1 MLKKVFFRKNTEM
14 KQSMS
19 KNDLDLGKLPQHV
32 GIIMD
37 GNGRWATGKGLIRTS
52 GHKAG
57 ANTVK
62 SILNTCIKL
71 NIPVL
76 TVYAFSTENWKRP
89 ISEVNFLMSL
99 FSSFLAAQ
107 IDELSENNVRIKFI
121 GRIDEL
127 PNNLA
132 KEFHRAEDIT
142 KNNTGVK
149 FNVAIN
155 YGGRDEIITAVK
167 NIAQQV
173 KNGSLSV
180 EQIDDKIFEDN
191 LYTQNLP
198 PVDLMIRTS
207 GDMRLSNFLL
217 WQSAYAEFWFTKT
230 NWPDFTPEEFI
241 EALINFQH
249 RDRRFGGLDNK

>member
-76 TVYAFSTENWKRP
+76 TVYAF
-89 ISEVNFLMSL
+89 F
-99 FSSFLAAQ
+99 
-107 IDELSENNVRIKFI
+107 
-121 GRIDEL
+121 
-127 PNNLA
+127 
-132 KEFHRAEDIT
+132 
-142 KNNTGVK
+142 
-149 FNVAIN
+149 
-155 YGGRDEIITAVK
+155 YGKLE
-167 NIAQQV
+167 
-173 KNGSLSV
+173 
-180 EQIDDKIFEDN
+180 
-191 LYTQNLP
+191 
-198 PVDLMIRTS
+198 
-207 GDMRLSNFLL
+207 
-217 WQSAYAEFWFTKT
+217 KT
-230 NWPDFTPEEFI
+230 N
-241 EALINFQH
+241 Q
-249 RDRRFGGLDNK
+249 

>member
-132 KEFHRAEDIT
+132 KEFHQAEDIT

-173 KNGSLSV
+173 KDGSLSV

-241 EALINFQH
+241 EALIDFQH